1 MSNQPV
7 PQSARWFL
15 LGLSVYF
22 CLQTVARV
30 AVSPSAH
37 LDESEQLVLTQAL
50 QWGYGP
56 QPPLYT
62 WVQWAVF
69 VFTSPSVLGL
79 SLLKNSLLFALCA
92 FAFSIGRRATGAVA
106 GGVLSALALA
116 FFPDL
121 VWEAQRDLTHSV
133 LAALF
138 GLAAVWALVR
148 LCDRRGWREYL
159 LFGAILGLGC
169 LSKYNFA
176 IAAVSLLA
184 AALLL
189 PEGRRALLDWRMIV
203 ALGMA
208 AVIVAPHLIWAFGHP
223 ELALASAEKF
233 KVADE
238 AAGWGAAFQGLGKAL
253 KLTLGAV
260 GPTLLVF
267 GLALI
272 GNRSKANASG
282 QSFAPRLLLR
292 MLLVAALLVIAGT
305 VIFHA
310 TNFRGR
316 WFLPLLVGVP
326 VLMSTASWSRL
337 TAQRVRVLLGVG
349 LAVVAVVTV
358 LLPARIIFA
367 ERLKRIEPLHQPYSR
382 LAPQLQ
388 PHVGSNTVILAATKV
403 IAGNL
408 RLAGLHAVVVTP
420 ETWLVIPHPDTD
432 VLLVWDATRRPE
444 PDEKFASAI
453 ELLGLRADPAPQ
465 RVEAICFYHA
475 ATTMRLA
482 CVRASITSSQ
492 PGAKSN

>member
-1 MSNQPV
+1 
-7 PQSARWFL
+7 
-15 LGLSVYF
+15 
-22 CLQTVARV
+22 
-30 AVSPSAH
+30 
-37 LDESEQLVLTQAL
+37 
-50 QWGYGP
+50 
-56 QPPLYT
+56 
-62 WVQWAVF
+62 
-69 VFTSPSVLGL
+69 
-79 SLLKNSLLFALCA
+79 
-92 FAFSIGRRATGAVA
+92 
-106 GGVLSALALA
+106 
-116 FFPDL
+116 
-121 VWEAQRDLTHSV
+121 
-133 LAALF
+133 
-138 GLAAVWALVR
+138 LVR
-148 LCDRRGWREYL
+148 LCDRRAWREYL

-189 PEGRRALLDWRMIV
+189 PEGRRALLDWRMLV
-203 ALGMA
+203 ALGVA
-208 AVIVAPHLIWAFGHP
+208 AVLVTPHLIWAFGHP

-238 AAGWGAAFQGLGKAL
+238 AAGWGATFQGLGKAL

-267 GLALI
+267 ALALI
-272 GNRSKANASG
+272 RSRPRASADG
-282 QSFAPRLLLR
+282 QTFAPRLLLR

-326 VLMSTASWSRL
+326 VLVSTALWSRL
-337 TAQRVRVLLGVG
+337 TTQRVRALLVAG

-358 LLPARIIFA
+358 LLPARIILA
-367 ERLKRIEPLHQPYSR
+367 ERLKRMEPLHQPYSR

-388 PHVGSNTVILAATKV
+388 PDVGSNTVILAATKV

-408 RLAGLHAVVVTP
+408 RLAGLRAVVVTP

-444 PDEKFASAI
+444 PDEKFAQAI
-453 ELLGLRADPAPQ
+453 ETLGLRAGAAP
-465 RVEAICFYHA
+465 RSIEAVCFYHS
-475 ATTMRLA
+475 TTAMRLA
-482 CVRASITSSQ
+482 SVRAGITSSQ
-492 PGAKSN
+492 PGSKSN